1 MTDASARLGWP
12 ARLYL
17 LHAALLT
24 ASLAIFSLFFNITI
38 LALGFS
44 LDFLGVLTST
54 AFAAS
59 ALLGAPLLWLLGRL
73 PLRLALIGGAL
84 LQCAGVLLLAL
95 WPAEAALLV
104 ASVILGAGAVL
115 FDISAA
121 PFMMQHSDG
130 ATRDR
135 LFSANTGIRIG
146 LAGLGSLVAG
156 GLPALA
162 VAWLGQPARSAPAY
176 QATMVL
182 AAAGILLSITPL
194 LLLGGAR
201 VAAARSPGRAL
212 ATAEAGPA
220 DVWRALLRQPGP
232 LLRLLASPALISAGA
247 ALLIPYLNL
256 FFTQRFAVA
265 DQTLGLIFAGL
276 GVCTGLATLA
286 APALARRM
294 GRLPTIVLTEALAI
308 PFLLLLGWAP
318 MLGLA
323 VGAALGRA
331 ALFNMGAPL
340 YDAFA
345 MERTPAAARP
355 TVIALLNGAYG
366 VGYLFG
372 PLISVQIQARYG
384 FGPIFA
390 ITAACYLVGV
400 WLKYWFFL
408 RGSGRNSR

>member
-1 MTDASARLGWP
+1 
-12 ARLYL
+12 
-17 LHAALLT
+17 
-24 ASLAIFSLFFNITI
+24 
-38 LALGFS
+38 
-44 LDFLGVLTST
+44 
-54 AFAAS
+54 
-59 ALLGAPLLWLLGRL
+59 
-73 PLRLALIGGAL
+73 
-84 LQCAGVLLLAL
+84 
-95 WPAEAALLV
+95 
-104 ASVILGAGAVL
+104 
-115 FDISAA
+115 
-121 PFMMQHSDG
+121 
-130 ATRDR
+130 
-135 LFSANTGIRIG
+135 
-146 LAGLGSLVAG
+146 
-156 GLPALA
+156 
-162 VAWLGQPARSAPAY
+162 
-176 QATMVL
+176 
-182 AAAGILLSITPL
+182 
-194 LLLGGAR
+194 
-201 VAAARSPGRAL
+201 
-212 ATAEAGPA
+212 A